1 VSNQYDVDKTNKVR
15 QLSEKAS
22 YDTDKVH
29 AILDSA
35 LVISAGFVQDGQA
48 VVVPMI
54 HGREDETI
62 YLHGA
67 RKARVIR
74 LLEETQ
80 RVCLNATHVDGIVF
94 ARSAFNSSMNYRSVT
109 VFGNA
114 RLVEDYDDKVHGMRV
129 ISEHVM
135 PGRWDELREPLE
147 KEVKM
152 TGVIAVDIPGCS
164 MTTACSTVSGL
175 PTSCEP
181 CRENSCRSAPWA
193 RQSRLKPLLQQ
204 HVAVLRLK
212 PQQRFLGIQ
221 PTTKPCQIAA
231 AADDAMAW
239 DDNRDRV
246 ATVRRADRAHGPGP
260 ADAFC
265 DITIGRRLTVR
276 NLLQRFQ
283 YQQLE
288 FSARQVQGQIE
299 FLARSC
305 EVLFELPARFDE
317 RLLVED
323 PVRLGV
329 MAHLPLGETDQ
340 AQAIVVACK
349 KQIAYRCSQVAVV
362 HHSTSGARQGT
373 PQ

>member
-114 RLVEDYDDKVHGMRV
+114 HLVEDYDDKVHGMRV

-152 TGVIAVDIPGCS
+152 TGVIAVDIESASAKISAGMPDDEDEDYDIPVWAGVLPVES
-164 MTTACSTVSGL
+164 ALTGL
-175 PTSCEP
+175 
-181 CRENSCRSAPWA
+181 
-193 RQSRLKPLLQQ
+193 L
-204 HVAVLRLK
+204 
-212 PQQRFLGIQ
+212 
-221 PTTKPCQIAA
+221 
-231 AADDAMAW
+231 DD
-239 DDNRDRV
+239 D
-246 ATVRRADRAHGPGP
+246 
-260 ADAFC
+260 
-265 DITIGRRLTVR
+265 
-276 NLLQRFQ
+276 
-283 YQQLE
+283 
-288 FSARQVQGQIE
+288 
-299 FLARSC
+299 
-305 EVLFELPARFDE
+305 
-317 RLLVED
+317 RLLDGVGPSD
-323 PVRLGV
+323 VVRA
-329 MAHLPLGETDQ
+329 M
-340 AQAIVVACK
+340 
-349 KQIAYRCSQVAVV
+349 
-362 HHSTSGARQGT
+362 QGKLL
-373 PQ
+373 